1 MDTQSS
7 KNTKRLKIY
16 IGESD
21 LWRGKA
27 LYMVLLETLRKTGLA
42 GATITRGIAGF
53 GARSRIHTAA
63 ILRLS
68 EDLPLVIEVIDS
80 AEKIEAVLE
89 TIYPMVREGLIT
101 LEDVQVLKYTHRDL
115 NPLPGDRLI
124 KEVMSTEIKS
134 ILPTNSVANAWQMM
148 IQNHLKALPVVD
160 ESQEVVGILTDE
172 DLIER
177 AGLHQR
183 FSIAKDLTS
192 QEIENEINLLSR
204 SQKLVKD
211 VMTTPVITIPEENT
225 LNQAVTLM
233 KKHHLKR
240 IPVVDN
246 KGKIRGIL
254 SRFDILRQI
263 VPIES
268 SPPVGVSFLNTP
280 KTVGQIMSPDFPVV
294 LETDDLEKMIQT
306 FLQYRSH
313 RLIVVDDQNRV
324 TGILSDADI
333 VNRLPYKNKASIISA
348 LQNLAKP
355 PSTNVLARELMSKDP
370 LQADPDLPIPQ
381 AIQMMMKE
389 GRKILVIVD
398 KDKHPIGLV
407 DRQRLLEALINI
419 PQNLE

>member
-1 MDTQSS
+1 METQSS
-7 KNTKRLKIY
+7 KNTKRLTIY

-27 LYMVLLETLRKTGLA
+27 LYMVLLETLRKSGLA
-42 GATITRGIAGF
+42 GATVTRGIAGF
-53 GARSRIHTAA
+53 GARSRIHTAS

-68 EDLPLVIEVIDS
+68 EDLPLVMEVIDS
-80 AEKIEAVLE
+80 TEKIESALE
-89 TIYPMVREGLIT
+89 TIYPMVREGMIT

-115 NPLPGDRLI
+115 NPLPGDRLV
-124 KEVMSTEIKS
+124 KEVMSTEVKS

-148 IQNHLKALPVVD
+148 INNRLKALPVVN
-160 ESQEVVGILTDE
+160 ESREVVGMLTDE

-192 QEIENEINLLSR
+192 QEIEAEIMQLSQ
-204 SQKLVKD
+204 SNQLVKD
-211 VMTTPVITIPEENT
+211 VMSTPVITIPEEGT

-240 IPVVDN
+240 VPVLD
-246 KGKIRGIL
+246 KKEKICGML

-268 SPPVGVSFLNTP
+268 TQPVGVSFLNTP
-280 KTVGQIMSPDFPVV
+280 KTVGQIMSPDFPFVQ
-294 LETDDLEKMIQT
+294 ETDDLEKMIQA
-306 FLQYRSH
+306 FLHYHSH
-313 RLIVVDDQNRV
+313 RLIVVNDQNRV
-324 TGILSDADI
+324 CGILSDADI
-333 VNRLPYKNKASIISA
+333 VNRLPYKNKSSIVHA
-348 LQNLAKP
+348 LQNLARP
-355 PSTNVLARELMSKDP
+355 PATTALARDLMSREP
-370 LQADPDLPIPQ
+370 LQTDPDVPIPQ

-398 KDKHPIGLV
+398 KDKHPIGMV
-407 DRQRLLEALINI
+407 DRQRLMEALINL
-419 PQNLE
+419 PQNLS